1 MVADRNQKLYHDI
14 LTHPYNVQG
23 TPTSFVPNLL
33 VFLLTLFNLFMSGV
47 ISWDLVLVS
56 DLQAASGQQPTIMVV
71 VYLST
76 QGPNHLKFLPLGVGR
91 FTWVKNPRSRHR
103 TTVHVQILHRIP
115 GPSGQC
121 TWPATTEA
129 AHGFV
134 SKLQPNNLR
143 FIKISPWTW
152 QFWVNCWPPS
162 ICRWL
167 HATVAL
173 FHPEKGPNLFPVHQG
188 RLFNADLEV
197 FIKSSPDIAEFSYP
211 ILKYLTLPIW
221 GYWDCTHPG
230 PPVFVH
236 FAWAR
241 GFYNIT
247 GAHGCSSSHHPK
259 FQQLNNYFPATKS

>member
-143 FIKISPWTW
+143 FIKIFSMNMAILGQLLASKHLPLVTCHCRT
-152 QFWVNCWPPS
+152 FPS
-162 ICRWL
+162 W
-167 HATVAL
+167 
-173 FHPEKGPNLFPVHQG
+173 KGSKFV
-188 RLFNADLEV
+188 
-197 FIKSSPDIAEFSYP
+197 S
-211 ILKYLTLPIW
+211 
-221 GYWDCTHPG
+221 G
-230 PPVFVH
+230 PS
-236 FAWAR
+236 
-241 GFYNIT
+241 G
-247 GAHGCSSSHHPK
+247 
-259 FQQLNNYFPATKS
+259 